1 MDIKELGITGFIV
14 VGGAIYGISEYGL
27 GDVLQ
32 NDLKH
37 VSEVPYAEREAYMKS
52 VTVQFTEFYG
62 GAVFGTD
69 EFATVGSLSY
79 ELAPKRTTFIQVVDA
94 QEKVTKA
101 QEKDLKSFYSNKWVC
116 ETEDVLLFTDK
127 GWTYTTKLK
136 NTDGRTMV
144 VVTCKPTN
152 SSNLRS

>member
-1 MDIKELGITGFIV
+1 
-14 VGGAIYGISEYGL
+14 
-27 GDVLQ
+27 
-32 NDLKH
+32 
-37 VSEVPYAEREAYMKS
+37 MKS